1 MCGIFGISGGHQE
14 IDLTQINDLLKH
26 RGPDDFG
33 IYSNEFISLLHRRLS
48 ILDLSELGHQPMFSK
63 CGHYV
68 IVFNGE
74 IYNHWEI
81 RNELLGKYEFISTS
95 DTETLLYAFMEYGE
109 TVLSKLNGIFAFA
122 IYNITTNELFIAR
135 DHLGVKPLYYS
146 CNEKQLIFSSEYK
159 AILSLIEDHS
169 LDYHGILNYLY
180 FLWSP
185 GQRTPFTQIHKL
197 LPGHYI
203 KYNNHQRLEVIKYY
217 EIPLIGSYKFQ
228 STLTWMNEIEF
239 QILKSIQSQ
248 LLSDVP
254 VGFFLSGGL
263 DSSLIVAMAAKLN
276 PNSKLKCYTIG
287 SDANYIK
294 EGFVD
299 DLHYAKRVAEL
310 YNIELIEVVNE
321 IDFAEEWDRLIWH
334 LEEPQ
339 SDTAPGLVSNI
350 CRRARA
356 DGCYVLMS
364 GTGGDDLFSGYRRH
378 QSIAFQQWLRR
389 LPLAKMGLQL
399 LTLMFEKKHPI
410 GRRIYKFYNSF
421 RQENTDTFISNSFA
435 WYDLDQLKKLFKPE
449 IRQYIQNINPEDYLK
464 ESLNNIP
471 FEKSN
476 LNKMLYLDIKY
487 FLADHNLNYTDK
499 LSMAHGIEV
508 RVPYLDK
515 DLVELTTQIPISLKM
530 KGQTTKFILRK
541 IAEKYLPKDIIYR
554 SKSGFGSPVRQL
566 ISHELREFVD
576 DRLSKVRLDDQNIFN
591 VDEVHKLIKD
601 NLDQKVDGSYIILS
615 LLAIESVIRQ
625 FR

>member
-1 MCGIFGISGGHQE
+1 MCGIFGISGGHQG
-14 IDLTQINDLLKH
+14 IDLTHINELLKH

-33 IYSNEFISLLHRRLS
+33 VYSNEFISLLHRRLS
-48 ILDLSELGHQPMFSK
+48 ILDLSELGHQPMISK

-81 RNELLGKYEFISTS
+81 RHELLGKYDFISTS
-95 DTETLLYAFMEYGE
+95 DTETLLYAFIEYGE

-122 IYNITTNELFIAR
+122 IYNILTNELFIAR

-146 CNEKQLIFSSEYK
+146 CIEKQLIFSSEYK
-159 AILSLIEDHS
+159 PILSLIKDHS

-203 KYNNHQRLEVIKYY
+203 KYNAHQRIEIIKYY
-217 EIPLIGSYKFQ
+217 EIPFIGSYKFQ
-228 STLTWMNEIEF
+228 STLAWMNEIEF

-287 SDANYIK
+287 SDANFIK

-310 YNIELIEVVNE
+310 YNIDLVEVPNE
-321 IDFAEEWDRLIWH
+321 IHFAEEWDQLIWH

-378 QSIAFQQWLRR
+378 QSILYYQWFRR
-389 LPLAKMGLQL
+389 LPLAKWGLKFI
-399 LTLMFEKKHPI
+399 TLFFRKKHPI
-410 GRRIYKFYNSF
+410 NRRIHKFYKSF
-421 RQENTDTFISNSFA
+421 IQKNVDSFISNSFA
-435 WYDLDQLKKLFKPE
+435 WYDLEQLKKLFKPE
-449 IRQYIQNINPEDYLK
+449 ILEYIQNINPEDYLIG
-464 ESLNNIP
+464 SLKNIP

-515 DLVELTTQIPISLKM
+515 DLVELSTQIPISLKM
-530 KGQTTKFILRK
+530 KGKTTKFILRK

-566 ISHELREFVD
+566 IGHELREFVD
-576 DRLSKVRLDDQNIFN
+576 DRLSKARLDDQNIFN
-591 VDEVHKLIKD
+591 VDEVHKLIED
-601 NLDQKVDGSYIILS
+601 NLNNKVDGSYIILS